1 MRLFFSDYRFRGGRK
16 SNGKGLSQRAEDIR
30 PKKSGLTLYAMLFAF
45 LADLPADA
53 LGAIPAVSLRV
64 GAGAAFLAVPLIIF
78 LADGKGFP
86 FWMVDAIHG
95 FRPCLG

>member
-1 MRLFFSDYRFRGGRK
+1 MINFMNLPAEPGG
-16 SNGKGLSQRAEDIR
+16 N
-30 PKKSGLTLYAMLFAF
+30 PKEITLCAMPFAF

-53 LGAIPAVSLRV
+53 PGAILAVALGV
-64 GAGAAFLAVPLIIF
+64 GAGAAFLAVPLVIF

-95 FRPCLG
+95 YESCL